1 MLKKINAEIYK
12 VQLLLESYINY
23 TEETK
28 TITYTGKGWK
38 KHTQSSTFPTIRI
51 LHIPI
56 TLHKLLA
63 FNKDHIWGI
72 SLLINKE
79 EHRKAKALNI
89 MQQSIPRIRQW
100 KLNKQ

>member
-1 MLKKINAEIYK
+1 MQKST
-12 VQLLLESYINY
+12 QSTLLLESYINY

-28 TITYTGKGWK
+28 ISTYTEKGWK
-38 KHTQSSTFPTIRI
+38 KPNIQSSTFPTVRI

-56 TLHKLLA
+56 MLHKLLA
-63 FNKDHIWGI
+63 FYKDHIWGI

-79 EHRKAKALNI
+79 EHGKGKALNI
-89 MQQSIPRIRQW
+89 TQQSIPRFRQW

>member
-1 MLKKINAEIYK
+1 M
-12 VQLLLESYINY
+12 LESYINY

-28 TITYTGKGWK
+28 ISAYTEKGEK
-38 KHTQSSTFPTIRI
+38 NKHTQSSTFLTVRI

-56 TLHKLLA
+56 MLHELLA

-79 EHRKAKALNI
+79 EHGKGKALNI
-89 MQQSIPRIRQW
+89 VQQSIPRIRQW
-100 KLNKQ
+100 KQAITRTLEGKAKVP